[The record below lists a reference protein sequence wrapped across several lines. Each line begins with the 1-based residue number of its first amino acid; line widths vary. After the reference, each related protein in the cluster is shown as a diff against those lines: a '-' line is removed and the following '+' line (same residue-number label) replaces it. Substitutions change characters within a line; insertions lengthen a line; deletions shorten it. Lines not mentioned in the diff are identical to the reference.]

1 MAEGLFC
8 QECGTA
14 LTPDALACTNCQR
27 LVHATDL
34 AGLAARANEMLN
46 VGNVEGTRAAY
57 LEMLNLLPQGSSQF
71 QAIGAKLGS
80 LPQPPAEAPPPPPPP
95 WKKLVSSFGVVGAII
110 WKFKAFAVLLLTKGK
125 FLFFGLTKIKT
136 LLSMLASMGVY
147 WALYGWRYAVGIVVS
162 IYIHEMGHMWAF
174 RRFGIPATAPMF
186 IPMFGAF
193 IRAQAAIL
201 NPREEAR
208 IGLAGP
214 WWGLGAALGFEL
226 LSQLFELRWMS
237 AVAHTGAVINLFN
250 LLPVF
255 GLDGSHAYTVLGR
268 RQRGMLLATMGLMW
282 YLSGETMF
290 FLVALGATY
299 KMFTKDLPEVE
310 DESIF
315 RQFVALLAAFGLLS
329 MLSAHWDRALIVGA

>member
-1 MAEGLFC
+1 MPEFC
-8 QECGTA
+8 QDCGA
-14 LTPDALACTNCQR
+14 PLAAGSLVCPACQR
-27 LVHATDL
+27 LVHAKEL
-34 AGLAARANEMLN
+34 AELAARATATLA
-46 VGNVEGTRAAY
+46 VGNIEATRATY
-57 LEMLNLLPQGSSQF
+57 LEMLQLLPPGSSQF
-71 QAIGAKLGS
+71 QAIAAKLS
-80 LPQPPAEAPPPPPPP
+80 NLPPPPGEPPP
-95 WKKLVSSFGVVGAII
+95 PESPPWRKLVSSLGVFGALA
-110 WKFKAFAVLLLTKGK
+110 WKFKAFALLLLTKGK

-201 NPREEAR
+201 KPSEEAR

-214 WWGLGAALGFEL
+214 WWGLGAALFFEI
-226 LSQLFELRWMS
+226 LSQIFEQRWLS

-268 RQRGMLLATMGLMW
+268 RQRGMLLATMALMW

-290 FLVALGATY
+290 FLVGLGATY
-299 KMFTKDLPEVE
+299 KLFTKDLPEVD

-329 MLSAHWDRALIVGA
+329 MLSSHWDRALIVGA